1 VLERHSE
8 LRSRL
13 GKDDKTACVFRT
25 AHDVTLWPIIIS
37 QAEYIDGRGA
47 LVAAGITSDTPA
59 RGAIRLRLNRAGNL
73 PISEL
78 SMDSL
83 VLFLN
88 GQEGKNWALHELLC
102 TQSVGLVARS
112 TDRRADWVTSL
123 PKGRVVPCGYS
134 PEEALLPTPQQSFDG
149 YRLLQEYFAMPERFH
164 FVDLQ
169 GLSMGLARCSGS
181 DVDIYILLSEGDNAV
196 ASGVTPE
203 AFTLNAVPAVNL
215 FEKRC
220 DRVPVTTRATEHH
233 LVADRTAPLDYEI
246 YSVKSVSGISNEGE
260 DDTPFRAFYSA
271 DDLTAAGDNH
281 TAYYTQ
287 HRLMRQRSERE
298 RLKGVRTSYL
308 GSELYLS
315 MVDAAQAPYANR
327 LPW

>member
-1 VLERHSE
+1 MDGAEVVDPYVERLLEGVAFLSARVQLELELQYPALTSHLLEIVYPHYLAPTPSMMVAALEPYMDNGALEDGYVLERHSE

-233 LVADRTAPLDYEI
+233 LVADRTARLDY
-246 YSVKSVSGISNEGE
+246 
-260 DDTPFRAFYSA
+260 
-271 DDLTAAGDNH
+271 
-281 TAYYTQ
+281 
-287 HRLMRQRSERE
+287 
-298 RLKGVRTSYL
+298 
-308 GSELYLS
+308 
-315 MVDAAQAPYANR
+315 
-327 LPW
+327 